1 MKIKLCSNQLLKN
14 CLKIVPVKQ
23 KFNQQRYLSNIS
35 NIDPSNSGFT
45 LIEVLVVIIIAGIL
59 SAIAAPSWLGFV
71 QTQQLNKANDTV
83 LAALQEA
90 QRQAKKSKRSYSVS
104 FRTNQNNENIVE
116 YAVYPT
122 EKIFSKDE
130 DDKDIDPDD
139 VNIWKPI
146 GSELGVNTE
155 QFLVG
160 TNLED
165 KNEGGEN
172 AKIDLLTG
180 DKRNVKTI
188 AFDYKGTL
196 PRDAEMPFK
205 IVLATP
211 DKPNSNK
218 PSNKKRCVIVE
229 TLVGGLR
236 TAKDDDCD
244 ESTRW

>member
-1 MKIKLCSNQLLKN
+1 MKIKLFSNPQPLNCLRITPVKEKSNQ
-14 CLKIVPVKQ
+14 Q
-23 KFNQQRYLSNIS
+23 HYLRHIS

-45 LIEVLVVIIIAGIL
+45 LIEVLVAIVIVGIL

-90 QRQAKKSKRSYSVS
+90 QQQAKKSKRSYSVS
-104 FRTNQNNENIVE
+104 FRANKKNEKIVE

-146 GSELGVNTE
+146 GSELGVDAE
-155 QFLVG
+155 KFLVG

-165 KNEGGEN
+165 KNEGGDDD
-172 AKIDLLTG
+172 IDLLTG
-180 DKRNVKTI
+180 DKGNVKTI

-236 TAKDDDCD
+236 TARNEDCD
-244 ESTRW
+244 KENSRW

>member
-1 MKIKLCSNQLLKN
+1 MLK
-14 CLKIVPVKQ
+14 K
-23 KFNQQRYLSNIS
+23 RD
-35 NIDPSNSGFT
+35 IDPSNSGFT
-45 LIEVLVVIIIAGIL
+45 LIEVLVAIVIVSIL

-90 QRQAKKSKRSYSVS
+90 QQQAKKSKRSYSVS
-104 FRTNQNNENIVE
+104 FRTNEDNEKIVE

-146 GSELGVNTE
+146 GSELGVNAE

-165 KNEGGEN
+165 KNEGGDDN
-172 AKIDLLTG
+172 IDLLTG

-236 TAKDDDCD
+236 TARDEDCD
-244 ESTRW
+244 NKNSRW